1 MNWKTKIYVYIIW
14 FLKKTRKFHK
24 IVVLHLKNILNNI
37 KYTFEVIKYFLYI
50 YIFLDEKYKFVYN
63 VISLKII
70 YTDNLDIRKRNIISF
85 KT

>member
-1 MNWKTKIYVYIIW
+1 MNWKKIYVYIIW
-14 FLKKTRKFHK
+14 FHKKQKVHK
-24 IVVLHLKNILNNI
+24 IVILHLKIFLNNI

-63 VISLKII
+63 VISLKTI